1 MKILIFIFGLE
12 HYFPT
17 VETGETIIGDP
28 VPCVDIAAAWRK
40 SKIDRQMPVS
50 ENEIIE
56 MLSLQH
62 FPAKTNDLFFFRSPE
77 CIGFDFAVFQTGMR
91 RPFPR
96 NQLEE
101 ADQNK

>member
-28 VPCVDIAAAWRK
+28 VPCVDIAAAWRE
-40 SKIDRQMPVS
+40 SIIDRQMPVA

-62 FPAKTNDLFFFRSPE
+62 FPAKTDDLFFFRSPE

-96 NQLEE
+96 NQ
-101 ADQNK
+101 DSDIRM